1 MITWLAASPR
11 RRSEDKG
18 CFTAGRWG
26 ALSGSPH
33 TFLRI
38 AINQNGW
45 PGQGHAQGPGLVPQR
60 SASSA
65 ISPENPGS
73 APEEADNLPGGPR
86 CSGWRTWSK
95 GHPGALG
102 KTYSMKV
109 MGTTGFRESL
119 ESKYLGGHTQEIPCR
134 PFLSDKQSL
143 PRSKPRS
150 KPR

>member
-11 RRSEDKG
+11 CRSEDKG
-18 CFTAGRWG
+18 CFTAGTGG

-33 TFLRI
+33 TFLRR

-45 PGQGHAQGPGLVPQR
+45 PGQGHAQGPGLVPQ
-60 SASSA
+60 SPPASSA
-65 ISPENPGS
+65 MSPENPGS
-73 APEEADNLPGGPR
+73 TPEEADDRPGGPR

-102 KTYSMKV
+102 KTHPIKV

-119 ESKYLGGHTQEIPCR
+119 ESKYLGGYTQEVPCR
-134 PFLSDKQSL
+134 LFLNDKQSL
-143 PRSKPRS
+143 PRSKPR
-150 KPR
+150 